1 MEGITVKKLMT
12 RLMIA
17 TAAVVVAAGA
27 ASAQTMTG
35 AIPFEFRVD
44 GRVMAPGTYR
54 VHQSHQNGTPI
65 FWLMNVESGRL
76 TMLLPGAP
84 VDPQKAWTASRG
96 GELEFACT
104 NGSCALAELW
114 SGSGSRAYTFH
125 LPKLGENET
134 AVLREISIQRAKTE

>member
-1 MEGITVKKLMT
+1 MKKLTT

-17 TAAVVVAAGA
+17 TAALVVAAGA

-54 VHQSHQNGTPI
+54 VHQSYQIGTPV
-65 FWLMNVESGRL
+65 FWLTNVESGKL
-76 TMLLPGAP
+76 IMLLPGAP
-84 VDPQKAWTASRG
+84 VDPQKAGAASGG
-96 GELEFACT
+96 GELAFACT
-104 NGSCALAELW
+104 SGSCTLAELW

-125 LPKLGENET
+125 LPKLGGDQT
-134 AVLREISIQRAKTE
+134 AVLREIPLQPGKSE